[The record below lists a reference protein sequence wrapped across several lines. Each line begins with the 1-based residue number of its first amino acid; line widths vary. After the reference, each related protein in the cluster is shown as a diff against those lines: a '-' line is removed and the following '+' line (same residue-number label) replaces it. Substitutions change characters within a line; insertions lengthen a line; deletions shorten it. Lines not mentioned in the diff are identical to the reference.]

1 MLMVI
6 LVFYFVLLLLL
17 PLLFVLFLKL
27 RINEVVNLYTWQLVD
42 SILSMVTI
50 FVGELMTQKLE
61 TIGSLSSAQEASRK
75 MRDNNVSSL
84 VVIDDSNNKPTGIVT
99 ERDLVRKVG
108 VNDTSRSYS
117 NSMLIKNIMSSSP
130 LVTIDARMPVE
141 AAADVMIQNKV
152 RHLLVVE
159 NNDINRPL
167 GIVTP
172 TDFVGYLK
180 ENLNVNEANAKIVE
194 SLKGEGGEG
203 GEEENVVK
211 QLEQEGKLKKNSQKG
226 GQEYEDEEP
235 RQR

>member
-1 MLMVI
+1 MA
-6 LVFYFVLLLLL
+6 
-17 PLLFVLFLKL
+17 
-27 RINEVVNLYTWQLVD
+27 
-42 SILSMVTI
+42 TI

-61 TIGSLSSAQEASRK
+61 TIGTLSSAQEASKK

-99 ERDLVRKVG
+99 ERDLVRKVC
-108 VNDTSRSYS
+108 VNDTSGS
-117 NSMLIKNIMSSSP
+117 NSSSNMLIKNIMSSSP
-130 LVTIDARMPVE
+130 LVTIDARLPVE

-172 TDFVGYLK
+172 TDFVAYLK
-180 ENLNVNEANAKIVE
+180 ENLNINEVNTRILE
-194 SLKGEGGEG
+194 SLKGQE
-203 GEEENVVK
+203 EEENVVEE
-211 QLEQEGKLKKNSQKG
+211 LEQEGKLKKNSQKG

-235 RQR
+235 RQG

>member
-1 MLMVI
+1 
-6 LVFYFVLLLLL
+6 
-17 PLLFVLFLKL
+17 
-27 RINEVVNLYTWQLVD
+27 
-42 SILSMVTI
+42 MVTL

-61 TIGSLSSAQEASRK
+61 TIGTLSSAQEASKK

-99 ERDLVRKVG
+99 ERDLVRKVC
-108 VNDTSRSYS
+108 VNDTSRSN
-117 NSMLIKNIMSSSP
+117 NSSSSILIKNIMSSSP
-130 LVTIDARMPVE
+130 LVTIDARLPIE

-172 TDFVGYLK
+172 TDFVAYLK
-180 ENLNVNEANAKIVE
+180 ENLNINEANAKILE
-194 SLKGEGGEG
+194 SLKGQ
-203 GEEENVVK
+203 EEEDNVVEE
-211 QLEQEGKLKKNSQKG
+211 LEQEGKLKTNSQKG

-235 RQR
+235 RQGYEN

>member
-1 MLMVI
+1 MA
-6 LVFYFVLLLLL
+6 
-17 PLLFVLFLKL
+17 
-27 RINEVVNLYTWQLVD
+27 
-42 SILSMVTI
+42 TI

-61 TIGSLSSAQEASRK
+61 TIGTLSSAQEASKK

-99 ERDLVRKVG
+99 ERDLVRKVC
-108 VNDTSRSYS
+108 VNDTSGS
-117 NSMLIKNIMSSSP
+117 NSSSNMLIKNIMSSSP
-130 LVTIDARMPVE
+130 LVTIDARLPVE

-172 TDFVGYLK
+172 TDFVAYLK
-180 ENLNVNEANAKIVE
+180 ENLNVNEVNARILK
-194 SLKGEGGEG
+194 SLKGQEEE
-203 GEEENVVK
+203 EEENVVEE
-211 QLEQEGKLKKNSQKG
+211 LEQEGKLKKNSQKG

-235 RQR
+235 RQG